1 MYCYA
6 IVYPRRQADRFEV
19 TANKQTVS
27 NRYFTRLRHRNEPQ
41 LLAAG
46 SFVCESQHDL
56 AVGAYVIFRYSL
68 VGQVNMIKLA
78 KSAAVVFSA
87 ILLSISGA
95 FAASGN
101 SADILS
107 YIPADTPYVFAS
119 TDPLPSALADKL
131 EPTIDGVLQSYQEIL
146 RYVIAEQAGKI
157 SAEEG
162 GADKAEHFS
171 GVAEEFLSLMS
182 LEGIR
187 GAGIDRNTAFALYGN
202 GLLPVL
208 RLELSKSELFDA
220 AIEKIEKK
228 ADEPLLVGEAK
239 GEKYKYIEADM
250 LKVIIATLDE
260 QAVITIVPNE
270 FDESQVALALGVK
283 TPANSM
289 KKSKKLDAIG
299 KEYGFSDYLIGY
311 IDNERIAGIFT
322 GNATDFDKELF
333 AAFGEEAPELTQA
346 CSAEIMATVRIAPR
360 IVMGYSDMTA
370 QQVSGSLIVEL
381 RSDIAKGLATIPA
394 AVPGLGSDPGGFM
407 SFGLGLNPMALRE
420 FYAGRLDA
428 MEADP
433 YECKD
438 FAELQ
443 AGVAKG
449 REALNQP
456 LPPVVYSFRGFFA
469 NIVDFEGIDMAS
481 DTDTMPTSIDA
492 SIVLAVENAEAL
504 IMLAAMMDPQIAAL
518 NLMADGKPVKLELAQ
533 LAEFVD
539 DAFAAMSENALSVSV
554 GAGAESNSAELLL
567 ADSADPAPFM
577 SVSMDSARY
586 YSMVGEAMSNA
597 PPVDD
602 EAEQMPE
609 EIRSAMRDI
618 MVLSGNMYDRMS
630 IDMQFTDRG
639 IEIGTLMKLSEQK

>member
-1 MYCYA
+1 
-6 IVYPRRQADRFEV
+6 
-19 TANKQTVS
+19 
-27 NRYFTRLRHRNEPQ
+27 
-41 LLAAG
+41 
-46 SFVCESQHDL
+46 
-56 AVGAYVIFRYSL
+56 
-68 VGQVNMIKLA
+68 MIKLA
-78 KSAAVVFSA
+78 KSASVVFTLM
-87 ILLSISGA
+87 LLSISGA

-101 SADILS
+101 SADILK

-119 TDPLPSALADKL
+119 TEALPSELANKI
-131 EPTIDGVLQSYQEIL
+131 EPTIDGILQSYQEIL
-146 RYVIAEQAGKI
+146 RYVIAEEAGKL

-162 GADKAEHFS
+162 GAEKAERFS

-187 GAGIDRNTAFALYGN
+187 GAGIERDTAFALYGN

-208 RLELSKSELFDA
+208 RLELSKSALFDA
-220 AIEKIEKK
+220 AIDRIEKK

-239 GEKYKYIEADM
+239 GEKYRYFEAER
-250 LKVIIATLDE
+250 LKVVIATLDD

-270 FDESQVALALGVK
+270 FDESQIALALGVK
-283 TPANSM
+283 TPAKNI

-299 KEYGFSDYLIGY
+299 KEYGFSDYFIGY

-333 AAFGEEAPELTQA
+333 SALGEELPQPTEV
-346 CSAEIMATVRIAPR
+346 CSAEIMATVSIAPR
-360 IVMGYSDMTA
+360 IVLGYSEVTA
-370 QQVSGSLIVEL
+370 EQVNGALIVEL

-407 SFGLGLNPMALRE
+407 SFGMGLNPLALRE
-420 FYAGRLDA
+420 FYESRLDS
-428 MEADP
+428 MESDP
-433 YECKD
+433 YECED

-443 AGVAKG
+443 ASVSKG

-469 NIVDFEGIDMAS
+469 NIADFEGIDMAS
-481 DTDTMPTSIDA
+481 ATDTMPTSIDA
-492 SIVLAVENAEAL
+492 SILLAVENAEAL
-504 IMLAAMMDPQIAAL
+504 IMMGAMMDPQIAAL
-518 NLMADGKPVKLELAQ
+518 NLMPDGKPVRLELDK
-533 LAEFVD
+533 LSEFVD
-539 DAFAAMSENALSVSV
+539 DAFAAMSGNALSISV
-554 GAGAESNSAELLL
+554 GAGAESNSAKLLL
-567 ADSADPAPFM
+567 AESADPAPFM

-597 PPVDD
+597 PIEED

-630 IDMQFTDRG
+630 MNVRLTARG
-639 IEIGTLMKLSEQK
+639 IEIGTFMKMGE

>member
-1 MYCYA
+1 
-6 IVYPRRQADRFEV
+6 
-19 TANKQTVS
+19 
-27 NRYFTRLRHRNEPQ
+27 
-41 LLAAG
+41 
-46 SFVCESQHDL
+46 
-56 AVGAYVIFRYSL
+56 
-68 VGQVNMIKLA
+68 MIKLA
-78 KSAAVVFSA
+78 KGASVVFSA

-95 FAASGN
+95 CTASGDA
-101 SADILS
+101 ADILK

-119 TDPLPSALADKL
+119 TEPLPSELADKL
-131 EPTIDGVLQSYQEIL
+131 GPTIDGILQSYQEIL
-146 RYVIAEQAGKI
+146 RYVIAEQAGKV

-162 GADKAEHFS
+162 GAEKAEHFS

-187 GAGIDRNTAFALYGN
+187 GAGIERDTAFALYGN

-220 AIEKIEKK
+220 AIERIEKK

-239 GEKYKYIEADM
+239 GKKYKYIEADK

-260 QAVITIVPNE
+260 QAVFTIVPNE
-270 FDESQVALALGVK
+270 FDESQVASALGVK
-283 TPANSM
+283 TPAKSM
-289 KKSKKLDAIG
+289 KKSKKLDAIK
-299 KEYGFSDYLIGY
+299 KEYGFSDYFIGY

-333 AAFGEEAPELTQA
+333 AAFGEEPPELTEV
-346 CSAEIMATVRIAPR
+346 CSAEIMAAVRIAPR
-360 IVMGYSDMTA
+360 IVMGYSEMTGE
-370 QQVSGSLIVEL
+370 QINGSLIVEL

-420 FYAGRLDA
+420 FYEGRLDA
-428 MEADP
+428 MESDP
-433 YECKD
+433 YECED

-492 SIVLAVENAEAL
+492 SILLAVENAEAL
-504 IMLAAMMDPQIAAL
+504 IMMGAMMDPQIAAL
-518 NLMADGKPVKLELAQ
+518 NLMPDGKPVRLELDK
-533 LAEFVD
+533 LSEIVD

-597 PPVDD
+597 PPADD

-609 EIRSAMRDI
+609 EISSAMRDI

-630 IDMQFTDRG
+630 IDVRFTERG
-639 IEIGTLMKLSEQK
+639 IEIDTLMKLSEQK